1 VNILKRIVQPVQP
14 RAADPLKR
22 AGLRPGLYHYQRDS
36 GEGTFTRFHL
46 RVDPDGNGVLL
57 ANATAAARL
66 RPAGVIV
73 AKGLL
78 DGQSPERIV
87 GQLQHVFRAFSR
99 RQAEADIERVGRL
112 IAELDS
118 PGDNYPILNLDDPAF
133 AGDVPPLEKPLAA
146 DLPLCAP
153 ERLETLARRLWDL
166 GIPQAR
172 FLAGEVLD
180 AAVAVRAVELA
191 EDLGMIAGLRA
202 CAGALDQGNLIAD
215 LAQAGVDH
223 LDIRCFAL
231 VESVHDALA
240 GAGEF
245 GRLRRVIDAI
255 HRCEVCPVAV
265 MPLVRQ
271 TVDSIEESIE
281 AAAQMRLGALALFAV
296 ATTEP
301 DESGG
306 PLYADELFQ
315 VARLIEE
322 AADELGVRL
331 LWYAPVRFD
340 PSRPLDRQLAAGPRT
355 SGDMAIRVHPDGSVY
370 VARGPALPAGNL
382 LVQDWEEIADSAVFR
397 RYRHLVQTAVHCEQC
412 PGLICRPLDC
422 PRNPARWAEPL
433 GAAGQ

>member
-245 GRLRRVIDAI
+245 GRLRRVIEAI

-331 LWYAPVRFD
+331 LCRWFGLCGAGACFAGGQSACAGLGRDRRQRGV
-340 PSRPLDRQLAAGPRT
+340 SPLPASGANRGPLRAVPGVDLPPPGLSAQSCPLGRAAGGCGAVV
-355 SGDMAIRVHPDGSVY
+355 SYCVVMCAWCARVVRPYWVRIQ
-370 VARGPALPAGNL
+370 AAL
-382 LVQDWEEIADSAVFR
+382 
-397 RYRHLVQTAVHCEQC
+397 
-412 PGLICRPLDC
+412 
-422 PRNPARWAEPL
+422 
-433 GAAGQ
+433 